1 MNMRTLTVVFGAFTA
16 LALGACKIEST
27 GSSSTGDGGSAST
40 SATATGTGGG
50 ATTGGTTTTTTATT
64 GTGGACDMSVHCAA
78 AITDGTGEKICDG
91 TESAM
96 LYDAYVACT
105 CTVGGACEK
114 LCGDNYCDGK
124 PSTTECTGCLQ
135 DNTVGCKKQ
144 GDACNGD
151 V

>member
-40 SATATGTGGG
+40 S
-50 ATTGGTTTTTTATT
+50 TTGNGGSATT
-64 GTGGACDMSVHCAA
+64 GTASTSSGTASTGTGAACDMSVHCAA
-78 AITDGTGEKICDG
+78 AITDGTGDKICDG

-96 LYDAYVACT
+96 LYDAYVACS

-114 LCGDNYCDGK
+114 LCGDNYCAGK

-135 DNTVGCKKQ
+135 DNTVGCKKV
-144 GDACNGD
+144 GDACSGD
-151 V
+151 I